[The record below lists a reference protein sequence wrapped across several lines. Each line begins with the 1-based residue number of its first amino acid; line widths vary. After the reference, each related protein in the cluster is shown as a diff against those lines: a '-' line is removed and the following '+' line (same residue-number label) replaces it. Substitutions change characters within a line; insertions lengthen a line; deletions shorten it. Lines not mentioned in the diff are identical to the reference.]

1 MVQRDGGFF
10 LSLAVNSRRSAHLHR
25 SLGGSQR
32 IILPATVQRWDMVPS
47 TSYTGLANPGPKA
60 PLVLI

>member
-10 LSLAVNSRRSAHLHR
+10 LALAVNSRSAHLYR